1 MKKSFLHNSL
11 ISVVFYGL
19 TSIIAIFYSVF
30 MGRELGAEGLG
41 KINLIALTLST
52 CNIILNLGIGQSLVF
67 FNSKN
72 TQISTI
78 LNSFA
83 ITSFISV
90 LSVAFFLFKSELI
103 ITHLPNIPVEWIY
116 TLIIISPFIHLKN
129 LAEYYY
135 ASVGNFLLN
144 SGLNFVD
151 FFLKLV
157 LSYFL
162 IFLFP
167 PLDAFF
173 YSIIL
178 VSILIGLLPWV
189 KILFGFKLN
198 KSFKDLKLSTMLS
211 LLNYGIPSYLS
222 VLVAFLSLRIDQLLI
237 GSFMTNEDLGIYIVA
252 VIFAELP
259 FKVSNAITKV
269 LFAKIS
275 SKAEYPSNFT
285 TKTLR
290 LILLLSIFS
299 ILVILLLGDYLIKSL
314 YGDYFRDVY
323 SILILLLPGS
333 FFFNITQILS
343 SDLSGRGHPSF
354 GMKSGIVVLLLS
366 IGFNLVFISRFGLI
380 GVAIISSMTY
390 FLGAILLIFYFL
402 KITESTLKQMF
413 LIKKSDFN
421 FNIIDVS

>member
-11 ISVVFYGL
+11 ISIVFYGL
-19 TSIIAIFYSVF
+19 TSIIAIIYSVF

-72 TQISTI
+72 TQNSTI
-78 LNSFA
+78 LNSFVL
-83 ITSFISV
+83 TLLISIF
-90 LSVAFFLFKSELI
+90 SVTFFLLKSDSI
-103 ITHLPNIPVEWIY
+103 INHLPNIPVEWIY
-116 TLIIISPFIHLKN
+116 TLIFISPFIHFKN

-151 FFLKLV
+151 LFLKLV

-167 PLDAFF
+167 TLDAFF
-173 YSIIL
+173 YSIIF

-189 KILFGFKLN
+189 KILLGIKLN
-198 KSFKDLKLSTMLS
+198 TSFIDLKLSAMFS

-237 GSFMTNEDLGIYIVA
+237 GTFMTNKDLGIYIVA

-275 SKAEYPSNFT
+275 SKADYSSNFT

-290 LILLLSIFS
+290 LILIIAIFS
-299 ILVILLLGDYLIKSL
+299 ILVILLFGDYLIKSL
-314 YGDYFRDVY
+314 YGDYFQNVY

-343 SDLSGRGHPSF
+343 SDLSGRGYPSC
-354 GMKSGIVVLLLS
+354 GMKSGIIVLLISFLL
-366 IGFNLVFISRFGLI
+366 NLTFIPRFGLI
-380 GVAIISSMTY
+380 GVSITSSFTYSIGAIIMIIY
-390 FLGAILLIFYFL
+390 FS
-402 KITESTLKQMF
+402 KITKVSYREMF
-413 LIKKSDFN
+413 FVKKTDFKFK
-421 FNIIDVS
+421 FNEE